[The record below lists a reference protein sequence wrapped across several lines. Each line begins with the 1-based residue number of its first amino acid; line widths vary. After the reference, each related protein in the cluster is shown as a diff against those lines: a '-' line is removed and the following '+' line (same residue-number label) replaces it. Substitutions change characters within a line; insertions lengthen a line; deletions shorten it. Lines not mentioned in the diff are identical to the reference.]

1 LIQAALEHT
10 DPMALD
16 PRIRDAREFLYD
28 MPLYAAAFLAF
39 ENLPFCL
46 YTGRMGTRAT
56 SSAEP

>member
-1 LIQAALEHT
+1 
-10 DPMALD
+10 MALD